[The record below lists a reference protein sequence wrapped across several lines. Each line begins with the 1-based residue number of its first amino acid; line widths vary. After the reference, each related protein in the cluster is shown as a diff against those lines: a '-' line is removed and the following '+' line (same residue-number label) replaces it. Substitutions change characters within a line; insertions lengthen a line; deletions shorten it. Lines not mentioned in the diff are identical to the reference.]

1 MLVKNIAVKVAG
13 RISGAAMIFNGYI
26 LILIRKELDRSVA
39 DANKN
44 RTHWQRLHACEL
56 RKHCA
61 GLPPARS
68 RSKHL
73 SHYFS
78 NSHTFFLNCYCI
90 FLFPFCY
97 NKNHELTLVH
107 ELTNTLAPSRSPAM
121 SALSAMVPEV

>member
-68 RSKHL
+68 RSKIFHIIFPTPIL
-73 SHYFS
+73 
-78 NSHTFFLNCYCI
+78 FF
-90 FLFPFCY
+90 
-97 NKNHELTLVH
+97 
-107 ELTNTLAPSRSPAM
+107 
-121 SALSAMVPEV
+121 